1 MCRSKSFG
9 VSKNRLLD
17 LYPPETVEQLP
28 PRLRLGLLQ
37 LWDAL
42 TSDEVHKARRHL
54 WTVLDHM
61 IRFFAGL
68 ACEALEY
75 EGQGIPSR
83 IRALR
88 ASAGSLE
95 GAEMVL
101 GTALGSLPTQP
112 RTRRTQ
118 LLRQIFFPAGEV
130 TRGFSRWLRLVPE
143 ETPLPRLSQ
152 WQPTIVHDDLQFEA
166 LRQFMP
172 LLIEWLEASH
182 TLFQE
187 ESFSLLRE
195 VEITLPD
202 QAPVETPAQL
212 EPIDPVQASR
222 QELDDQVAYW
232 DQRVLSPRP
241 EDGSAGSLQQL
252 MRAHCRRGQNALGRH
267 MFSLAEQDFNQVIGF
282 HHAVH
287 GFESLQE
294 WLGHAFAGRG
304 RVRSCLGRWEEA
316 EADLVEAEKLW
327 LELVSAHP
335 TREHGVSLAQTLL
348 FRGYVL
354 ARRGDEAHA
363 REKLERA
370 AQLAKD
376 APELKAAALNE
387 QSLSG
392 DQAALKACVE
402 VLRGLCKAHPDS
414 PHELELACALVE
426 WAYRLD
432 PAFRN
437 PRAASSR
444 REALEAVHRVRKRE
458 PSLQDG
464 GELLTF
470 LLERRERW
478 GRPGDDPRRIERD
491 LRAARLLFELS
502 GQELGP
508 LLDRAEALP
517 QDELFGLFADA
528 YRRQPREAGRGAQAQ
543 IWLRLAWSFQQREE
557 MSGYI
562 RCMALACCAL
572 STTRDL
578 EEGRQLLSA
587 LDNLAEAFV
596 SGQPSVPE
604 LDLVGQAFH
613 GLVELRQRFWPQ
625 QSLKKAIEATAA
637 RWQKLPVTVPARA
650 GISRPLLSQLAQPS

>member
-1 MCRSKSFG
+1 MSK
-9 VSKNRLLD
+9 KRLLD
-17 LYPPETVEQLP
+17 LYPPETLEQLP

-42 TSDEVHKARRHL
+42 TADEVHKARRHL
-54 WTVLDHM
+54 WTVLDHL

-75 EGQGIPSR
+75 EGLGIPSR
-83 IRALR
+83 IRTLR

-101 GTALGSLPTQP
+101 GTALASLPTQP

-118 LLRQIFFPAGEV
+118 LLRQIFFPEGEV
-130 TRGFSRWLRLVPE
+130 IRGFSRWLRLVPE

-172 LLIEWLEASH
+172 LLVEWLEASQP
-182 TLFQE
+182 LFE
-187 ESFSLLRE
+187 EETFSLVRE

-202 QAPVETPAQL
+202 QAPVASGVAALL
-212 EPIDPVQASR
+212 EPADPVSASR
-222 QELDDQVAYW
+222 LELDDQVAYW
-232 DQRVLSPRP
+232 SQRVLTPRP
-241 EDGSAGSLQQL
+241 EEGSAGSLQQL

-267 MFSLAEQDFNQVIGF
+267 MFSLAEQDFSQVIGF

-294 WLGHAFAGRG
+294 WLAHAFAGRG
-304 RVRSCLGRWEEA
+304 RVRSCQGRWEEA
-316 EADLVEAEKLW
+316 GADLAEAEKLW
-327 LELVSAHP
+327 LELVAAHP

-354 ARRGDEAHA
+354 ARQDQPALS
-363 REKLERA
+363 REKLDRA

-376 APELKAAALNE
+376 DPELKAAALNE

-402 VLRGLCKAHPDS
+402 VLRELCKSHPDS

-464 GELLTF
+464 SELLTF

-478 GRPGDDPRRIERD
+478 GRPGDDPRRLARD

-502 GQELGP
+502 GQDLAP
-508 LLDRAEALP
+508 LLDRAEVLP
-517 QDELFGLFADA
+517 QDELFGLFAEA
-528 YRRQPREAGRGAQAQ
+528 YRRHPKETGRGAQAQ
-543 IWLRLAWSFQQREE
+543 IWLRLAWSFQQRGD
-557 MSGYI
+557 MTGYI

-587 LDNLAEAFV
+587 LDNLAEAFLA
-596 SGQPSVPE
+596 GQPSVPE